1 MPGAVSRPGQ
11 GQNRGG
17 EEGRDAVG
25 GGRPED
31 RDEGRGVPALR
42 DARSGHLPRR
52 ARDVRLALPRRKN
65 RLVRPQVR

>member
-1 MPGAVSRPGQ
+1 MPGAMSRPGQ

-31 RDEGRGVPALR
+31 RDEGCGVPALR
-42 DARSGHLPRR
+42 DTRPDHLPRR
-52 ARDVRLALPRRKN
+52 ARDVRLALPRGKS
-65 RLVRPQVR
+65 RLMWPFMR